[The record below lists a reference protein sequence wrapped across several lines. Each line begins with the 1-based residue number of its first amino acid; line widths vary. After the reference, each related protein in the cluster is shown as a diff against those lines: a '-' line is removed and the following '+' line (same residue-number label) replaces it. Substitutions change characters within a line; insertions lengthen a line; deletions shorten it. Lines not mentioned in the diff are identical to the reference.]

1 MGATFS
7 RCTKPAAEWEFI
19 RVCRIEGSLYC
30 IEKQGKMREDMRFL
44 VGR

>member
-1 MGATFS
+1 MGATSS

-19 RVCRIEGSLYC
+19 RVCRIEGSLNC
-30 IEKQGKMREDMRFL
+30 IERLGKMREDMRSL